1 MCFLSRNRLH
11 TWCALVTVVQP
22 CALPIDPRFRSGN
35 ISTHFIAEE
44 LPNGFA
50 GTVLPDDR
58 RDAMLA
64 VAALVHVRNEF
75 RARHLGGKLGLPE
88 WQPGADWIAFLGKA
102 EVPLTLS
109 DAEGGRSEAR
119 RVGKEGV
126 STCRSRWSPD
136 H

>member
-1 MCFLSRNRLH
+1 
-11 TWCALVTVVQP
+11 
-22 CALPIDPRFRSGN
+22 
-35 ISTHFIAEE
+35 
-44 LPNGFA
+44 
-50 GTVLPDDR
+50 
-58 RDAMLA
+58 MLA

-109 DAEGGRSEAR
+109 DAEGGCDVKVGQKGKSGGKALKVRSTWKPGERSAER
-119 RVGKEGV
+119 RVGKEWV
-126 STCRSRWSPD
+126 STCRSRGWPY

>member
-1 MCFLSRNRLH
+1 
-11 TWCALVTVVQP
+11 
-22 CALPIDPRFRSGN
+22 
-35 ISTHFIAEE
+35 
-44 LPNGFA
+44 
-50 GTVLPDDR
+50 
-58 RDAMLA
+58 MLA

-109 DAEGGRSEAR
+109 DAEGGCDVKVGQKGKSGGKALKVRSTWKPGEPFFRGTVNGQPVVAR
-119 RVGKEGV
+119 VASRPDGLRIVHGDRK
-126 STCRSRWSPD
+126 STRLNSS